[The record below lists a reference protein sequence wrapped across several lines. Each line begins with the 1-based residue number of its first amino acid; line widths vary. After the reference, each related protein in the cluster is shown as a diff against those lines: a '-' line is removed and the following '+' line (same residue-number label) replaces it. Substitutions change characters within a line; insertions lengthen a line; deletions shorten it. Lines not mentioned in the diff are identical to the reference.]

1 MAHLVETMAYAGA
14 APWHGLGNQLT
25 QKQPIEVW
33 QREAGMD
40 WQIQESPVH
49 FKSDT
54 IGTLGAIHSFPE
66 QKVLFRSDT
75 KAPLSV
81 VSNRYHTVQPREVL
95 EFYRDLT
102 EVSGY
107 ELETAGV
114 LKGGRKFWALAR
126 TGQGAVIKGND
137 QVNGYLLLATS
148 CDGTL
153 ATTATPTT
161 VRVVCNNTLTIALD
175 GTNRAI
181 KVPHNTRFDSSVRS
195 EEHTSELQS

>member
-1 MAHLVETMAYAGA
+1 MAHFVEQMAYIGGT
-14 APWHGLGNQLT
+14 PWHGLLGNRLT
-25 QKQPIEVW
+25 QKQPLEVW
-33 QREAGMD
+33 QREAGMN

-49 FKSDT
+49 FKADT
-54 IGTLGAIHSFPE
+54 VGNLGTIHSLPE
-66 QKVLFRSDT
+66 QKVLYRSDT

-81 VSNRYHTVQPREVL
+81 VSNRYQVVQPREVL

-126 TGQGAVIKGND
+126 TGQGTALKGND

-148 CDGTL
+148 CDGRLSAVSCSPLKPSWIL
-153 ATTATPTT
+153 AITSAQHDSFTQSTAS
-161 VRVVCNNTLTIALD
+161 VV
-175 GTNRAI
+175 
-181 KVPHNTRFDSSVRS
+181 
-195 EEHTSELQS
+195 